1 MKKIVVVTVLVAAL
15 CASAFAAQD
24 ATLNFYQRQALMRGS
39 GARADRAFA
48 SALASEIKR
57 WVIEHPQDEDLKT
70 ALLMLADYNLR
81 AGNDA
86 EALIALYQV
95 RFYFPSEHDLTLL
108 SSNVDQ
114 AMQNI
119 DRGQKGQALKLL
131 AVNTE
136 GMNRQQQQAALLEA
150 LVKGNLTDTYG
161 PVNDL
166 FNEFFIAYPDSALT
180 DKMTLLQGD
189 WHRQNGN
196 FNAAIL
202 AYKKVNEL
210 FPNTVYKAASLRMT
224 ADVYAG
230 DLEDYE
236 AAATMYNQVLKQYP
250 DSAETGVVYKHLA
263 VMEENR
269 KDYAAALAWYDK
281 AINALASRPAAY
293 EAWIGKAE
301 VLQKNK
307 DYQGSYRTLTEAADL
322 FKGDEGKYVFALSK
336 AAELAQ
342 RRLKN
347 PSLRANALEQI
358 LAAYPATQHAPEVL
372 YDLGYTYEQL
382 GKNAQAE
389 ETYKRLIINYP
400 TDKYA
405 SRAQS
410 RLSRLEK

>member
-1 MKKIVVVTVLVAAL
+1 MKKTFLTLFAAVLAL
-15 CASAFAAQD
+15 PVFAAQD
-24 ATLNFYQRQALMRGS
+24 AALNFYQRQALMRGDGS
-39 GARADRAFA
+39 RADRAFA
-48 SALASEIKR
+48 SALARETR
-57 WVIEHPQDEDLKT
+57 LWAAQHPQDDELKT
-70 ALLMLADYNLR
+70 ALLMQADYSLR

-86 EALIALYQV
+86 EALLALYQV
-95 RFYFPSEHDLTLL
+95 RFYFPSSQDLTLL
-108 SSNVDQ
+108 SSNVEQ
-114 AMQNI
+114 AVENI
-119 DRGQKGQALKLL
+119 SRSQKGEALKLL

-136 GMNRQQQQAALLEA
+136 GMSRELQQAALLEA
-150 LVKGNLTDTYG
+150 LVKGNLKDTYE

-166 FNEFFIAYPDSALT
+166 FDAFFVAYPDSKLT

-196 FNAAIL
+196 YNAAIL

-210 FPNTVYKAASLRMT
+210 FPDTVYKAASLRMT
-224 ADVYAG
+224 ADVYSG

-236 AAATMYNQVLKQYP
+236 TAAALYNQVLKQYP

-269 KDYAAALAWYDK
+269 KEYAAALAWYDK
-281 AINALASRPAAY
+281 AISVLGTRSAAY
-293 EAWIGKAE
+293 EAWTGKAE
-301 VLQKNK
+301 VLQKDK
-307 DYQGSYRTLTEAADL
+307 DYQAAYDTLVKAAEL
-322 FKGDEGKYVFALSK
+322 FKDDESKGVWALSE

-347 PSLRANALEQI
+347 QNLRAGALEQI
-358 LAAYPATQHAPEVL
+358 LQLYPQAHTVPQVL

-382 GKNAQAE
+382 GKAAQAE

>member
-1 MKKIVVVTVLVAAL
+1 MKKILLVLLAAVC
-15 CASAFAAQD
+15 CAPAYAAQD
-24 ATLNFYQRQALMRGS
+24 EALNFYQRQALMRGDGS
-39 GARADRAFA
+39 RADRAFA
-48 SALASEIKR
+48 SALARETKL
-57 WVIEHPQDEDLKT
+57 WAAQHPQNDELKT
-70 ALLMLADYNLR
+70 ALLMQADYNLR

-86 EALIALYQV
+86 EALMALYQV
-95 RFYFPSEHDLTLL
+95 RFYFPSAQDLTLL
-108 SSNVDQ
+108 SSSVEQ
-114 AMQNI
+114 AMESIN
-119 DRGQKGQALKLL
+119 RGQKGQALKLL

-136 GMNRQQQQAALLEA
+136 GMTREQQQAVLLET
-150 LVKGNLTDTYG
+150 LVKGNLKGTYE

-166 FNEFFIAYPDSALT
+166 FDAFFLSYPNSKLT
-180 DKMTLLQGD
+180 DKLTLLQGD

-196 FNAAIL
+196 YNAAVL

-210 FPNTVYKAASLRMT
+210 LPDTPYKAASLRMT

-236 AAATMYNQVLKQYP
+236 TAAALYAQVLKQYP
-250 DSAETGVVYKHLA
+250 DSNETGVVYKHLA

-269 KDYAAALAWYDK
+269 KDYAAAMGWYDK
-281 AINALASRPAAY
+281 AIAALGQRPAAY
-293 EAWIGKAE
+293 EAWTGKAD

-307 DYQGSYRTLTEAADL
+307 DYQAAYNTLLQAAEL
-322 FKGDEGKYVFALSK
+322 FKEDESKYVSALEQ

-347 PSLRANALEQI
+347 PSLRAGALEKV
-358 LAAYPATQHAPEVL
+358 LLAYPAAQSAPRVL
-372 YDLGYTYEQL
+372 YDLGYTYEQM
-382 GKNAQAE
+382 GKKAQAE

>member
-136 GMNRQQQQAALLEA
+136 GMNRQQQQAALLET

-307 DYQGSYRTLTEAADL
+307 DYQGSYRTLIQAADL
-322 FKGDEGKYVFALSK
+322 FKGDEGKYVSALSK

-358 LAAYPATQHAPEVL
+358 LAAYPATQQAPEVL